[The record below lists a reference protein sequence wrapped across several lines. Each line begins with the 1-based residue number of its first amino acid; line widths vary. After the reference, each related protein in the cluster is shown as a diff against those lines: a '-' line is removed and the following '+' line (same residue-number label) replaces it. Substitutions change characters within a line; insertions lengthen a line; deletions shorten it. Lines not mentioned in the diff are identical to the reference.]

1 MAGQN
6 DPILQ
11 ALVYDYFTRVD
22 KSLSEVWKIKT
33 KAVSTP
39 TPHTLFS

>member
-11 ALVYDYFTRVD
+11 ALMYDYLTKVD
-22 KSLSEVWKIKT
+22 KSLSEVFKVKT
-33 KAVSTP
+33 NAVSTH